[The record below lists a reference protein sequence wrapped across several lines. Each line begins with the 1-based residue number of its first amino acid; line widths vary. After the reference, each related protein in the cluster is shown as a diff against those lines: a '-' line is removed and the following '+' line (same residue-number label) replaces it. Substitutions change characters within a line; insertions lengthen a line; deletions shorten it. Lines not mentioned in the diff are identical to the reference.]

1 MKTPFCFCKSLI
13 KFMNEEILQY
23 YQSITKRWKLPKEVK
38 LLYPF
43 DNLDTLR
50 VMGEFYTKYY
60 KTDKA
65 RRIILGI
72 NPGRLGAGVTGIPF
86 TDPKI
91 LEEKLKIKNPFQKRN
106 ELSSIYVYDLIQA
119 YGGPAKFFK
128 NFFISSVCPLGFT
141 KNGINYNYYDDKEL
155 YQSVERYIVKYIQ
168 SQLNLPILRDVAFCW
183 GKGKN
188 YKFLKKLN
196 DQHGWFEKIIPQ
208 PHPRWV
214 MQYKLKMKEEI
225 LGEVLQELLLK
236 NHN

>member
-1 MKTPFCFCKSLI
+1 MTD
-13 KFMNEEILQY
+13 EILHY
-23 YQSITKRWKLPKEVK
+23 YQSISKRWKLPKDVS

-43 DNLDTLR
+43 ENEDTIA
-50 VMGEFYTKYY
+50 VMKQFYQKYY
-60 KTDKA
+60 KTDKP
-65 RRIILGI
+65 RRMILGI

-91 LEEKLKIKNPFQKRN
+91 LEEKLKIKNPFHKRN
-106 ELSSIYVYDLIQA
+106 ELSSIYVYDLIDA

-128 NFFISSVCPLGFT
+128 NFIISSVCPLGFT

-155 YQSVERYIVKYIQ
+155 YEAVERYIVKYMK
-168 SQLNLPILRDVAFCW
+168 SHLKLPIKTDVAFCW

-196 DQHGWFEKIIPQ
+196 DKHQWFDQVIPQ

-225 LGEVLQELLLK
+225 MDVVLGELRM
-236 NHN
+236 